1 MHVFCIRSYTA
12 YTMKFDIFQISPK
25 NSIYVCKHLLFS
37 KVYLTIRKNDWKIS
51 KVGIDQAQEQESML
65 IKKDGGTIGNLIKMW
80 TVSDS
85 ITGKMLRDANRK
97 VGDVRE
103 EIT

>member
-1 MHVFCIRSYTA
+1 MYA
-12 YTMKFDIFQISPK
+12 
-25 NSIYVCKHLLFS
+25 NIYFYS
-37 KVYLTIRKNDWKIS
+37 KGYLTMQKNDWKIS

-65 IKKDGGTIGNLIKMW
+65 IKKDGSTIGNLIKMW

>member
-1 MHVFCIRSYTA
+1 MYA
-12 YTMKFDIFQISPK
+12 
-25 NSIYVCKHLLFS
+25 NIYFYS
-37 KVYLTIRKNDWKIS
+37 KGYLTMQKNDWKIS

>member
-1 MHVFCIRSYTA
+1 MYANVYFY
-12 YTMKFDIFQISPK
+12 
-25 NSIYVCKHLLFS
+25 S
-37 KVYLTIRKNDWKIS
+37 KGYLTMQKNDWKIS

>member
-1 MHVFCIRSYTA
+1 MYA
-12 YTMKFDIFQISPK
+12 
-25 NSIYVCKHLLFS
+25 NIYFYS
-37 KVYLTIRKNDWKIS
+37 KGYLTMQKNDWKIS

-65 IKKDGGTIGNLIKMW
+65 TKKDGGIIGNLIKMW

>member
-1 MHVFCIRSYTA
+1 MYA
-12 YTMKFDIFQISPK
+12 
-25 NSIYVCKHLLFS
+25 NIYFYS
-37 KVYLTIRKNDWKIS
+37 KGYLTMQKNDWKIS

-65 IKKDGGTIGNLIKMW
+65 IKKDDGTIGNLIKMW

>member
-1 MHVFCIRSYTA
+1 MYA
-12 YTMKFDIFQISPK
+12 
-25 NSIYVCKHLLFS
+25 NIYFYS
-37 KVYLTIRKNDWKIS
+37 KGYLTMQKNDWKIS

-65 IKKDGGTIGNLIKMW
+65 TKKDGGTIGNLIKMW